1 MKKELISLR
10 QIMAE
15 QNIDYYIIPTTDFH
29 GSEYVNDYFKC
40 RKFVSG
46 FSGSAGTLVIS
57 QDEAF
62 LWADGRYFLQAAAQ
76 LKGSGI
82 ELMKMGEPGVPMI
95 QEYLESKKTPYVLG
109 FDGRL
114 ANATEGRAY
123 ESIPGVDVVWNKDLV
138 GMFWSDRPAIVPS
151 EVRALPLDITGKSA
165 EDKMRDVRK
174 AMADKGASCVL
185 FNCRE
190 EIAWLFNLRGND
202 VEDTPVFFSFALVT
216 AEKAQLFV
224 MDGAVCEDI

>member
-10 QIMAE
+10 QLMAE

-82 ELMKMGEPGVPMI
+82 ELMKIGEPGVPMI
-95 QEYLESKKTPYVLG
+95 QEYLESKK
-109 FDGRL
+109 RL
-114 ANATEGRAY
+114 
-123 ESIPGVDVVWNKDLV
+123 
-138 GMFWSDRPAIVPS
+138 MFWASTAVWLTPP
-151 EVRALPLDITGKSA
+151 RAGL
-165 EDKMRDVRK
+165 MK
-174 AMADKGASCVL
+174 ASRVL
-185 FNCRE
+185 TWSGTK
-190 EIAWLFNLRGND
+190 IL
-202 VEDTPVFFSFALVT
+202 
-216 AEKAQLFV
+216 
-224 MDGAVCEDI
+224 